1 MDCSDGGCL
10 TAAVMFGV
18 SGVRVLAAGEVD
30 GELHLLVETTEQVQ
44 GCRACGVVAL
54 AHCRREH
61 LLRDAPFGHRPVVV
75 MWRKRVYRC
84 AERLCPVS
92 TFSEQHPLAGHRAA
106 LTRRAVTW
114 AVDALECDDTTVSAL
129 ARRLGVGWHTLWRA
143 AKVEAAARV
152 ARPGRLDRVDSLGV
166 DEHVW
171 RPGRFGAGRDVT
183 VMVDLTRGPDGTMRA
198 RLLDMAP
205 GRSGTVYK
213 TWLDA
218 QSPAFRAGIKYAALD
233 PFRGY
238 ANALR
243 DGLEDAVAVLDAFHV
258 VKLGTQVLD
267 EVRRRV
273 QQQTLHQRGHRDD
286 PLYKIRGLL
295 RHGAEHLNERQIRK
309 LDACLEAG
317 DPNHE
322 VTVTW
327 QCYQQLRSIYHA
339 ARPAA
344 GAGDRRE
351 GHRLLRDLPDP
362 RGRPPGPHPARLAGP
377 SPGLLRDRRGQ
388 QRRHRGH
395 QRGHRE
401 DPPPRSRVPQLHQL
415 PAPNTPRGEW
425 STTLPPSPTGNP
437 VTTLSDEEPLSCR
450 SSRRR

>member
-30 GELHLLVETTEQVQ
+30 GELQLLVETTEQVQ

-322 VTVTW
+322 VTVAW
-327 QCYQQLRSIYHA
+327 QCYQQLRSMYHA

-344 GAGDRRE
+344 GRAIAEKVIDSFATCPIPE
-351 GHRLLRDLPDP
+351 V
-362 RGRPPGPHPARLAGP
+362 ARLGRTLRAWRVQVLAYFETGGV
-377 SPGLLRDRRGQ
+377 SNGGTEAINGVIEKTRRLAHGYRNFTNYRLRTLLAANGQRPYRRA
-388 QRRHRGH
+388 R
-395 QRGHRE
+395 
-401 DPPPRSRVPQLHQL
+401 
-415 PAPNTPRGEW
+415 PATP
-425 STTLPPSPTGNP
+425 
-437 VTTLSDEEPLSCR
+437 
-450 SSRRR
+450 